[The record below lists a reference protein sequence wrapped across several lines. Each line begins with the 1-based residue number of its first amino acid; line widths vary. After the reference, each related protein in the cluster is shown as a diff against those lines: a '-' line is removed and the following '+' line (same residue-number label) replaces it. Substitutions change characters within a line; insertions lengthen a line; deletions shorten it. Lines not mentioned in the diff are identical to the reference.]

1 MIIKS
6 KTMAKKAK
14 TNKAAK
20 KRFKITATGKVMH
33 RSQKDN
39 SHLKANKTR
48 AQKAR
53 KKGKN
58 TLQNKKQAK
67 KIKALINA

>member
-1 MIIKS
+1 
-6 KTMAKKAK
+6 MAKKAK

-20 KRFKITATGKVMH
+20 KRFKITGSGKVMH
-33 RSQKDN
+33 RSQRDN
-39 SHLKANKTR
+39 THLKANKTR

-53 KKGKN
+53 SKRMG
-58 TLQNKKQAK
+58 TLNSKKQAK